1 MSLDTLKFLRDYM
14 KELDEEIE
22 DAAMPNSAATKAKV
36 ETRNRIKEKLDIAIT
51 NIKMED
57 NDLSR
62 DQASDLKSAENA
74 LSKISYD
81 GLDFDEREN

>member
-1 MSLDTLKFLRDYM
+1 VKKRVRLK
-14 KELDEEIE
+14 K
-22 DAAMPNSAATKAKV
+22 
-36 ETRNRIKEKLDIAIT
+36 KLDAAIT
-51 NIKMED
+51 NIQMM
-57 NDLSR
+57 NTDLSR